1 MSYVPSTTAMA
12 TTKLRLNIEELNED
26 FFDDTRLLGITA
38 PVKNYQF
45 CLQLNNLLGYQ
56 FRLNPGLEIHLRRK
70 ERSYYFSIYES
81 KEPNSFLVH
90 YLYHNQFDGEY
101 LLPEFKH
108 MDFLWLMK
116 GDLVDDARCSWIKQ
130 SVRNLS
136 GVQLVAELTNEQI
149 KNKGNMV
156 F

>member
-1 MSYVPSTTAMA
+1 MS
-12 TTKLRLNIEELNED
+12 KLRLDIDLLNED
-26 FFDDTRLLGITA
+26 FFEETRLLGITA

-45 CLQLNNLLGYQ
+45 CWQLNNLAGFD
-56 FRLNPGLEIHLRRK
+56 FRLNPDIEIHLKKK
-70 ERSYYFSIYES
+70 ERSYYFNIYQS
-81 KEPNSFLVH
+81 QEPNSLLVH

-116 GDLVDDARCSWIKQ
+116 GDLVDEEKCNWIKQ
-130 SVRNLS
+130 AIKSIA
-136 GVQLVAELTNEQI
+136 GVQMVAELTNEQI

>member
-1 MSYVPSTTAMA
+1 M
-12 TTKLRLNIEELNED
+12 KLKLDIDLLNDD
-26 FFDDTRLLGITA
+26 FFTEARLLGITA
-38 PVKNYQF
+38 PVKNYQL
-45 CLQLNNLLGYQ
+45 CWQLNNSLGFNFQ
-56 FRLNPGLEIHLRRK
+56 LNADIEIHLRKKDRN
-70 ERSYYFSIYES
+70 YYFNIYES
-81 KEPNSFLVH
+81 PEPGSCLVH
-90 YLYHNQFDGEY
+90 YIYHNQFDGEY

-116 GDLVDDARCSWIKQ
+116 GDLVNDEKCEWVKQ
-130 SVRNLS
+130 AVKSMN

>member
-1 MSYVPSTTAMA
+1 MA
-12 TTKLRLNIEELNED
+12 IMKLRLNIDELNDD

-38 PVKNYQF
+38 PLKNYQF
-45 CLQLNNLLGYQ
+45 CLQLNNQLGYQ
-56 FRLNPGLEIHLRRK
+56 FRLNPGIEIHLRK
-70 ERSYYFSIYES
+70 KDRSYYFGVYES
-81 KEPNSFLVH
+81 REPNSFLVH

-101 LLPEFKH
+101 LLPEFRH

-116 GDLVDDARCSWIKQ
+116 GDWVDNDRCDWIRQ
-130 SVRNLS
+130 SVKSLN

-149 KNKGNMV
+149 RNKGNMV

>member
-1 MSYVPSTTAMA
+1 M
-12 TTKLRLNIEELNED
+12 KLRLNVEELNDD
-26 FFDDTRLLGITA
+26 FFGETRLLGITA

-45 CLQLNNLLGYQ
+45 ALQLNTLLGFR
-56 FRLNPGLEIHLRRK
+56 FRLNSDIEIHLRRK
-70 ERSYYFSIYES
+70 NRSYYFSVYQS
-81 KEPNSFLVH
+81 NEPNSFLAH

-101 LLPEFKH
+101 LLPEFRH

-116 GDLVDDARCSWIKQ
+116 GDLVDSEKCEWIKQ
-130 SVRNLS
+130 SVKNIT

>member
-1 MSYVPSTTAMA
+1 MA

-70 ERSYYFSIYES
+70 ERSYYFSIYE
-81 KEPNSFLVH
+81 ERT
-90 YLYHNQFDGEY
+90 Q
-101 LLPEFKH
+101 
-108 MDFLWLMK
+108 
-116 GDLVDDARCSWIKQ
+116 
-130 SVRNLS
+130 
-136 GVQLVAELTNEQI
+136 
-149 KNKGNMV
+149 
-156 F
+156 